1 MNNILKVL
9 IGSDSKG
16 KRVKRGVIGG
26 GVFLVLSALGG
37 GMSGGV
43 QLIAPITLFLI
54 FGAFCA
60 ALTPM
65 NILRSCGLVLMLLG
79 GTIILGLTV
88 DPMDKGQGFWLFG
101 LGIATWWTVIRNFF
115 SKNNSTRP

>member
-9 IGSDSKG
+9 FGNDSKG

-26 GVFLVLSALGG
+26 GVFLGLSTLGG

-43 QLIAPITLFLI
+43 QPIVPITLFLI
-54 FGAFCA
+54 FSAFCA

-65 NILRSCGLVLMLLG
+65 NILRGNA
-79 GTIILGLTV
+79 
-88 DPMDKGQGFWLFG
+88 QG
-101 LGIATWWTVIRNFF
+101 ATN
-115 SKNNSTRP
+115 

>member
-1 MNNILKVL
+1 MNNILKIL
-9 IGSDSKG
+9 FGSDSKG
-16 KRVKRGVIGG
+16 KRLKRGVIGG

-43 QLIAPITLFLI
+43 QLFVPVTLFLF
-54 FGAFCA
+54 FGAVCA

-88 DPMDKGQGFWLFG
+88 DPMDKGQGFWFFG
-101 LGIATWWTVIRNFF
+101 LGLATWWSAIRDFLKK
-115 SKNNSTRP
+115 SKTN